1 MLDPMQTRNLVPGSL
16 EWWLARL
23 GKRLDGRRAQMERY
37 EAYYAGR
44 QPLAFVSDTFR
55 AAFGDRFRE
64 FSSNF
69 MSLVVDAHR
78 ERLQVQGIRIGDN
91 RDGDTDAWD
100 WWQRNRL
107 DAESQIAHTESL
119 VKGLAYVLVWP
130 DPVSGEPEATIES
143 ALQVVVETEPGK
155 SWKRRAA
162 LKRWL
167 ADDGRYR
174 AELYL
179 PDGIYKFHSAQSAA
193 TFSVPSWSQVAQWQ
207 RDEGPEPWPVRNPIG
222 IIPIVPLVN
231 RPRLTGR
238 AVDANG
244 RALSDAIGPDE
255 GQSEIAMVMSNQDAI
270 NKLRADTINA
280 SDLAA
285 FRQRWLKNWQ
295 VELDE
300 KTGQP
305 VEPFR
310 AAVDRLWI
318 LPPPD
323 PEDPA
328 GDKHQPEFG
337 EFEQTDLAPMVSTIQ
352 MEVQALGA
360 ISRTPY
366 HYLLPQSGQP
376 PSGES
381 LKSAETGLVAKVR
394 DSMLHKGESWEEVFR
409 LNFAFRDD
417 PRATDLGAEIMWR
430 DPESRTEAT
439 HTDAMSKWK
448 ALGIPDEIIWEE
460 LGLSPRLITRI
471 KELIAAAPP
480 LQAVGLP
487 LPQQIE
493 AAAQLI
499 RAGFAPGAALTAIGL
514 DPIKHLGLLPVTLQ
528 APSGAGAPASSSVS
542 PR

>member
-1 MLDPMQTRNLVPGSL
+1 MLDPMQPRALATGSL

-23 GKRLDGRRAQMERY
+23 SKRLDGRRDQMERY

-78 ERLQVQGIRIGDN
+78 ERIQVQGIRIGDN
-91 RDGDTDAWD
+91 RDGDTDAWA
-100 WWQRNRL
+100 WWQANRL
-107 DAESQIAHTESL
+107 DAESQIAHTEAL
-119 VKGLAYVLVWP
+119 VKGIAYVLVWP

-143 ALQVVVETEPGK
+143 PLQVVVETEPGK

-179 PDGIYKFHSAQSAA
+179 ADGIYKFRSVQQSAE
-193 TFSVPSWSQVAQWQ
+193 FSLANWGRVAQWT
-207 RDEGPEPWPVRNPIG
+207 RDEIAGEPWPVQNPLG
-222 IIPIVPLVN
+222 VIPIVPIVN
-231 RPRLTGR
+231 RPRLTGL
-238 AVDANG
+238 VLDAYG
-244 RALSDAIGPDE
+244 RPLPGVLGPDD

-270 NKLRADTINA
+270 NKLRADGINA

-295 VELDE
+295 VEIDE

-305 VEPFR
+305 LEPFR

-323 PEDPA
+323 PEDPT
-328 GDKHQPEFG
+328 GDDHQPEFG
-337 EFEQTDLAPMVSTIQ
+337 EFEQTDTASIVAQIQ
-352 MEVQALGA
+352 MEVQHLGA

-381 LKSAETGLVAKVR
+381 LKSAESGLEHKVD
-394 DSMLHKGESWEEVFR
+394 DSKLHKGESWEEVFR

-417 PRATDLGAEIMWR
+417 PRANDLNAEIIWA
-430 DPESRTEAT
+430 PSESRSEAA
-439 HTDAMSKWK
+439 HTDAMVKWQT
-448 ALGIPDEIIWEE
+448 LGIDDETIWEE
-460 LGLSPRLITRI
+460 LGLSPRQ
-471 KELIAAAPP
+471 IALVKQRLAEAPP
-480 LQAVGLP
+480 
-487 LPQQIE
+487 
-493 AAAQLI
+493 
-499 RAGFAPGAALTAIGL
+499 APVQNE
-514 DPIKHLGLLPVTLQ
+514 PVTE
-528 APSGAGAPASSSVS
+528 PVMPAVHSALA
-542 PR
+542 

>member
-1 MLDPMQTRNLVPGSL
+1 MVEQKRPEPGSL
-16 EWWLARL
+16 PWWLARL
-23 GKRLDGRRAQMERY
+23 GRRLDERRVPMTRCED
-37 EAYYAGR
+37 YYAGR

-78 ERLQVQGIRIGDN
+78 ERLQVQGIRIGDAPE
-91 RDGDTDAWD
+91 GDADAWR
-100 WWQRNRL
+100 WWQANRL
-107 DAESQIAHTESL
+107 DAESQIAHIEAL
-119 VKGLAYVLVWP
+119 VKGITYVLVWP
-130 DPVSGEPEATIES
+130 DADGEPEATVES
-143 ALQVVVETEPGK
+143 PLQVVVETEPGR

-167 ADDGRYR
+167 GDDGHYR

-179 PDGIYKFHSAQSAA
+179 PDGIYKFRSVQRSADFSA
-193 TFSVPSWSQVAQWQ
+193 SSWAQVAQWVAE
-207 RDEGPEPWPVRNPIG
+207 EGSEPWPVPNPLG
-222 IIPIVPLVN
+222 VIPIVPFVN

-238 AVDANG
+238 VVSGAPT
-244 RALSDAIGPDE
+244 PDD

-270 NKLRADTINA
+270 NKLRADVINA

-295 VELDE
+295 VEIDE

-323 PEDPA
+323 PDDPT
-328 GDKHQPEFG
+328 GDEHQPEFG
-337 EFEQTDLAPMVSTIQ
+337 EFGETNLAPMIAGVQ

-376 PSGES
+376 PSGDS
-381 LKSAETGLVAKVR
+381 LRSAETGLVAKVR
-394 DSMLHKGESWEEVFR
+394 DSMLHKGESWEEVIR
-409 LNFAFRDD
+409 LQFAIRGD
-417 PRATDLGAEIMWR
+417 PRGRDLGAEIIWQ
-430 DPESRTEAT
+430 DPESRTEAV
-439 HTDAMSKWK
+439 HTDAMTKWK

-460 LGLSPRLITRI
+460 LGLSPRVIARI
-471 KELIAAAPP
+471 KELLAAAPP
-480 LQAVGLP
+480 SV
-487 LPQQIE
+487 
-493 AAAQLI
+493 AQ
-499 RAGFAPGAALTAIGL
+499 GG
-514 DPIKHLGLLPVTLQ
+514 
-528 APSGAGAPASSSVS
+528 S
-542 PR
+542 